1 MNKTFKKNK
10 GFIIALFA
18 IFFNATLAQ
27 AQPGGQQGGQQ
38 GPPPVPTTK
47 QIKKMVRDVSKE
59 LSLSGPQEKK
69 VSEIYFAHFEEV
81 KGKMESSNKPDRK
94 EMEKLESIFEKEA
107 KAELTKDQQKQY
119 DAYLKKQQAQR
130 GKR

>member
-18 IFFNATLAQ
+18 IIFSVSLAQ
-27 AQPGGQQGGQQ
+27 AQPGGQQRGQQ
-38 GPPPVPTTK
+38 GPPPIPNTK
-47 QIKKMVRDVSKE
+47 QIKKMVTDVSKE
-59 LSLSGPQEKK
+59 LSLSDAQEKK

-81 KGKMESSNKPDRK
+81 KGKMESSNRPDRK
-94 EMEKLESIFEKEA
+94 EMEKLESNFEKEV
-107 KAELTKDQQKQY
+107 KAELTKDQQKQFV
-119 DAYLKKQQAQR
+119 AYLKKQQAQR